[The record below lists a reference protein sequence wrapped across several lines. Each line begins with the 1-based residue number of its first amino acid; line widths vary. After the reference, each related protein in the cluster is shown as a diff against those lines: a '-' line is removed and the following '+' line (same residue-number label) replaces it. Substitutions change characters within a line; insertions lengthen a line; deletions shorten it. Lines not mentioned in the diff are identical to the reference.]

1 MSYDSDLIVGFS
13 FNQISMENHSFVLDD
28 CEMGVKDFQGKPYPS
43 CGFTAVFVMAHEIG
57 HNLANGHDS
66 GSCALANKKHV
77 MQLGW
82 SLYNWSQCARRNFI
96 MLYLQLKRADNWCLD
111 GKL

>member
-1 MSYDSDLIVGFS
+1 
-13 FNQISMENHSFVLDD
+13 
-28 CEMGVKDFQGKPYPS
+28 
-43 CGFTAVFVMAHEIG
+43 MAHEIG

-111 GKL
+111 GKLVISMHFYHF

>member
-1 MSYDSDLIVGFS
+1 
-13 FNQISMENHSFVLDD
+13 
-28 CEMGVKDFQGKPYPS
+28 
-43 CGFTAVFVMAHEIG
+43 MAHEIG

-111 GKL
+111 GKFRKNYKSGPYQLSNLRASKSKSLSF